1 MNRFDGRPSVTSAFS
16 LILGVHTLNARLVQD
31 LMKKDNS
38 VHLFRILDEV
48 SKNGE
53 LTQRGLSRRLGVAL
67 GLTNLYLKRLGQKG
81 LIKVVNLKANRLRY
95 ELTPSGIAQK
105 TTMAFQYIQDSYV
118 FYREARKSLTKT
130 FDGIKAAGARS
141 IVLYGTGDLAEIA
154 LLSLQE
160 AQLDVAGIVSAHH
173 VGQSLCGRVV
183 RPLSSLSS
191 TTYDRIVVVERE
203 RNEVMEVLGKVGV
216 NVSAIT
222 WIGAPPRRSE

>member
-1 MNRFDGRPSVTSAFS
+1 MREND
-16 LILGVHTLNARLVQD
+16 
-31 LMKKDNS
+31 S

-53 LTQRGLSRRLGVAL
+53 VTQRGLSRRLGVAL
-67 GLTNLYLKRLGQKG
+67 GLTNLYVKRLGKNG

-130 FDGIKAAGARS
+130 FDGLKTEGARS
-141 IVLYGTGDLAEIA
+141 VVLYGTGDLAEIA

-160 AQLDVAGIVSAHH
+160 AKLDVAGVVSARHA
-173 VGQSLCGRVV
+173 GQALCGRPV
-183 RPLSSLSS
+183 RSPASLASMM
-191 TTYDRIVVVERE
+191 YDRIVVVDRE
-203 RNEVMEVLGKVGV
+203 RNEAMKVLGELGV
-216 NVSAIT
+216 DTSTIT
-222 WIGAPPRRSE
+222 WVGA